1 MSAHSAAL
9 TGEVLVEAVT
19 APAALLIDARAVVLA
34 RRVGA
39 VAASQ
44 VSRAVVAD
52 LNTTTPITVNYAALQ
67 CAT

>member
-1 MSAHSAAL
+1 M
-9 TGEVLVEAVT
+9 LVEAV
-19 APAALLIDARAVVLA
+19 ASPAALLIDARAVVLA

-52 LNTTTPITVNYAALQ
+52 LNTTTPITVNYAALHN
-67 CAT
+67 